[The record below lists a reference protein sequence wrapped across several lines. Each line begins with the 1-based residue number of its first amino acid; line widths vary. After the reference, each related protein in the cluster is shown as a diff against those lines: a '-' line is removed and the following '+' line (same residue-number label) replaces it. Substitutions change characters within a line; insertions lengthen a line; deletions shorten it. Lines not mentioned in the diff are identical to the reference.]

1 MSASVHAGIHP
12 PEQTDPPGADGVWKG
27 VLCPGDPHL
36 ETPCWTETPSCTM
49 ESGRYASYWNAFL
62 SKNEI
67 TRSAENRRKRQHKRK
82 LMSKYPRKFSRTPLE
97 GQGRRSL
104 TPRNVR
110 VLYKTPKRRR
120 IFNPNVLFASR
131 SKLRK
136 DRKNATIGESA
147 GRKGAWKITP
157 QKDTAGT
164 LAEQGRSVNKT
175 GTLERPVEK
184 KVQLKGNSAVNE
196 ERDKTRQQVQS
207 ENRENG
213 KEATTNTRME
223 SPISVRIVQTQVEH
237 PVDGVLEVTAQVK
250 QEISLDPNKEKTSTA
265 GEFILHEVSTTQV
278 PPELMTDVMT
288 VAEVHREFSPYQTH
302 TGRAGDERRS
312 VEPDSTTNAEEHP
325 DERRS
330 VETMLTH
337 SDTEE
342 DPDGLGTLCI
352 ELDTD
357 EQSSDERNPT
367 GPSQD
372 TGSTQQ
378 EPSEDTASTQQGPS
392 QDTASTQQGPSQ
404 DTASTQQGPS
414 QDTAS
419 TQQGP
424 SKDTASTQQRPA
436 QNTASTQQG
445 PPDADSTMRS
455 ASDDEYH
462 TGLEH
467 CSWFSTPAIPEESG
481 TSQHTV
487 DQTPIGSQES
497 GTRQNGRKK
506 KNATRFQALDP
517 YTLQPLS
524 DASMLV
530 ALDMQEERR
539 MKKKRQ
545 YQGYDEERPKTKKK
559 RGEKTSSDVDGS
571 EAHLSDASCSEAHA
585 SNTGGSEAHASDSGG
600 SETNASGTGRSETH
614 GRSEAHASDTADS
627 ESRESD
633 AGIPKE
639 EDAKIG
645 ELTKSN

>member
-1 MSASVHAGIHP
+1 
-12 PEQTDPPGADGVWKG
+12 
-27 VLCPGDPHL
+27 
-36 ETPCWTETPSCTM
+36 
-49 ESGRYASYWNAFL
+49 
-62 SKNEI
+62 
-67 TRSAENRRKRQHKRK
+67 
-82 LMSKYPRKFSRTPLE
+82 MSKYPRKFSRTRLE
-97 GQGRRSL
+97 GQGRRSR
-104 TPRNVR
+104 TPRKVR
-110 VLYKTPKRRR
+110 VGYKTPKRRR

-136 DRKNATIGESA
+136 DRKNAMIGESA

-157 QKDTAGT
+157 QKHKAGT

-175 GTLERPVEK
+175 QTLERPVKK
-184 KVQLKGNSAVNE
+184 KVQGKGNSAVNDE
-196 ERDKTRQQVQS
+196 QDKTRQQVQS

-265 GEFILHEVSTTQV
+265 GELILHEVSTTQV
-278 PPELMTDVMT
+278 PPDLMTDVMT
-288 VAEVHREFSPYQTH
+288 VAEVHRKFSPYQTH
-302 TGRAGDERRS
+302 TGRAPGDERRS

-330 VETMLTH
+330 VETMLTR

-342 DPDGLGTLCI
+342 DPDGFGTLCI

-367 GPSQD
+367 GVSQD

-378 EPSEDTASTQQGPS
+378 ELSEETASTQQGPS
-392 QDTASTQQGPSQ
+392 
-404 DTASTQQGPS
+404 
-414 QDTAS
+414 
-419 TQQGP
+419 
-424 SKDTASTQQRPA
+424 

-445 PPDADSTMRS
+445 PPDADSTMES

-487 DQTPIGSQES
+487 DQTAIGSQES

-506 KNATRFQALDP
+506 KNATGFQALDP
-517 YTLQPLS
+517 YTLEPLS
-524 DASMLV
+524 DTSMLV
-530 ALDMQEERR
+530 ALDAQEDRR
-539 MKKKRQ
+539 MKKKKRDHQ
-545 YQGYDEERPKTKKK
+545 SDDEERPKTKKK
-559 RGEKTSSDVDGS
+559 KRGEETSSDVDGS
-571 EAHLSDASCSEAHA
+571 EAYLSDAS
-585 SNTGGSEAHASDSGG
+585 
-600 SETNASGTGRSETH
+600 
-614 GRSEAHASDTADS
+614 RSEAHASDASGS
-627 ESRESD
+627 EAHGHSDTDHSEARESD
-633 AGIPKE
+633 AGVTKE
-639 EDAKIG
+639 EDVKIG

>member
-1 MSASVHAGIHP
+1 MIA
-12 PEQTDPPGADGVWKG
+12 
-27 VLCPGDPHL
+27 
-36 ETPCWTETPSCTM
+36 
-49 ESGRYASYWNAFL
+49 
-62 SKNEI
+62 
-67 TRSAENRRKRQHKRK
+67 
-82 LMSKYPRKFSRTPLE
+82 
-97 GQGRRSL
+97 
-104 TPRNVR
+104 
-110 VLYKTPKRRR
+110 
-120 IFNPNVLFASR
+120 
-131 SKLRK
+131 
-136 DRKNATIGESA
+136 ESA

-157 QKDTAGT
+157 QKDKVGT

-184 KVQLKGNSAVNE
+184 KVQHKGNSAVNE
-196 ERDKTRQQVQS
+196 EQDKTRQQVQS

-213 KEATTNTRME
+213 KEATTNTKME

-265 GEFILHEVSTTQV
+265 GELILHEVSTTQV

-302 TGRAGDERRS
+302 TGRTPGDERRS

-325 DERRS
+325 DERMS
-330 VETMLTH
+330 VETMLTC

-357 EQSSDERNPT
+357 EQSSDERNPMGPSQDT
-367 GPSQD
+367 WSTQQEPSQD

-378 EPSEDTASTQQGPS
+378 EPSEDTASTQQRPS
-392 QDTASTQQGPSQ
+392 
-404 DTASTQQGPS
+404 
-414 QDTAS
+414 
-419 TQQGP
+419 
-424 SKDTASTQQRPA
+424 

-445 PPDADSTMRS
+445 PPDADSTMES

-467 CSWFSTPAIPEESG
+467 CSWFSTPAIPEELG

-487 DQTPIGSQES
+487 NQTPIGSQES

-524 DASMLV
+524 NTSMLV
-530 ALDMQEERR
+530 ALEAQEERR
-539 MKKKRQ
+539 MKKKRHHQ
-545 YQGYDEERPKTKKK
+545 SDDEERPKTKKKK

-571 EAHLSDASCSEAHA
+571 EAHLSDAS
-585 SNTGGSEAHASDSGG
+585 GSEAHASD
-600 SETNASGTGRSETH
+600 ASG
-614 GRSEAHASDTADS
+614 SEAHASDAGCS
-627 ESRESD
+627 EAHGHSDTDHSEARESD
-633 AGIPKE
+633 AGVTKE

-645 ELTKSN
+645 ELTKSKSIN